1 MKTLILAVGLVLVA
15 MLALGVGLLLG
26 RPPLERSCGAGRC
39 DGACGGCDR
48 SSGDAAR

>member
-1 MKTLILAVGLVLVA
+1 MQTVVLAVALVAVA

-48 SSGDAAR
+48 SSGGAPR